1 MRPAKGHFAMTS
13 PENQDE
19 PTEVRIGN
27 MIGKIFV
34 AALAAFLLWA
44 YFTAIAANLGLFR

>member
-1 MRPAKGHFAMTS
+1 MRDRQGIFAMTT

-34 AALAAFLLWA
+34 VALTAFFLWG
-44 YFTAIAANLGLFR
+44 YWTAIAAKLGLF